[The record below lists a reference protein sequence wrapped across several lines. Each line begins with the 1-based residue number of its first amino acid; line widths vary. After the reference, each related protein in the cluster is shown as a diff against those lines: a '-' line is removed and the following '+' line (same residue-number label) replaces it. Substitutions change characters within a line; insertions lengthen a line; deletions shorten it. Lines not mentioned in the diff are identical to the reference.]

1 MVCKKRITSRTNTI
15 MITLLNGEHWGKDEI
30 LTQMCDDN
38 FYYGHLGQHALSSS
52 SLKMILKSPKTYRNV
67 TKYGDPNS
75 DSPALAQGK
84 LVHWMILEPHKVD
97 ELHFVEATTKST
109 KLYKEAKEKYGEV
122 FLAKE
127 KSAAERV
134 ADAVLRNEAALK
146 LMNKADFEVPAIAM
160 MDGLPFRGKA
170 DIIQGETIIDLKT
183 SADLSSFRW
192 SADKYGYDLQ
202 AYMYM
207 RMFPNVTDFK
217 FLVVDKASTDI
228 GIFETSDE
236 FIARGEQKYN
246 QAIENYK
253 YFFEQDNDLDQYV
266 MRGIL

>member
-1 MVCKKRITSRTNTI
+1 
-15 MITLLNGEHWGKDEI
+15 MITLLNNEHWGKEEI
-30 LTQMCDDN
+30 LAEMYNDE
-38 FYYGHLGQHALSSS
+38 FYYGHLGKHALSSS

-84 LVHWMILEPHKVD
+84 LVHWMILEPHKID
-97 ELHFVEATTKST
+97 KLHFVEASTKAT
-109 KLYKEAKEKYGEV
+109 KLYKEAKAEHGEV

-127 KSAAERV
+127 KSAAERI

-146 LMNKADFEVPAIAM
+146 LLNKSEFEVPAIEM
-160 MDGLPFRGKA
+160 MEGLPFRAKA
-170 DIIQGETIIDLKT
+170 DIIQGDTIIDLKT
-183 SADLSSFRW
+183 SADLSTFRY

-202 AYMYM
+202 AYMYT
-207 RMFPNVTDFK
+207 RMFNAKDFK
-217 FLVVDKASTDI
+217 FLVIDKASTDI
-228 GIFETSDE
+228 GIFETSEE
-236 FIARGEQKYN
+236 FIEKGERKFF
-246 QAIENYK
+246 QAVENYK

>member
-1 MVCKKRITSRTNTI
+1 
-15 MITLLNGEHWGKDEI
+15 MITLLNNEHWGKEEI
-30 LTQMCDDN
+30 LAEMYNDE
-38 FYYGHLGQHALSSS
+38 FYYGKLGKHALSSS

-84 LVHWMILEPHKVD
+84 LVHWMILEPHKID
-97 ELHFVEATTKST
+97 KLHFVEASTKAT
-109 KLYKEAKEKYGEV
+109 KLYKEAKAEHGEV

-127 KSAAERV
+127 KSAAERI

-146 LMNKADFEVPAIAM
+146 LLNKSEFEVPAIEM
-160 MDGLPFRGKA
+160 MEGLPFRAKA
-170 DIIQGETIIDLKT
+170 DIIQGDTIIDLKT
-183 SADLSSFRW
+183 SADLSTFRY

-202 AYMYM
+202 AYMYT
-207 RMFPNVTDFK
+207 RMFNAKDFK
-217 FLVVDKASTDI
+217 FLVIDKASTDI
-228 GIFETSDE
+228 GIFETSEE
-236 FIARGEQKYN
+236 FIEKGERKFF
-246 QAIENYK
+246 QAVENYK